1 MWRHSGADQAITGRG
16 PGHSPG
22 AARKTASVMN
32 KRVLHVGCG
41 RPGPLRLHAAFR
53 GADWAELRLD
63 VDPSVRPDIVA
74 SITDMRDV
82 VDTDSCDALYASHT
96 LEHLHTHEVPLA
108 LAEFRRVLMPDGF
121 ALLRSPDLAAI
132 ASALLKHG
140 PDHVAYVAPAGPITP
155 LDMLYGHNRSI
166 RKGQSAM
173 AHHTG
178 FTEERIGRL
187 LLAAGFAEA
196 RTLPLPEFDLWAV
209 AFMPDA
215 DVASIT
221 RELAQDGLR
230 FED

>member
-1 MWRHSGADQAITGRG
+1 MWRHSGVDQAATGRG
-16 PGHSPG
+16 RGYLSDG
-22 AARKTASVMN
+22 AKKIASVMN

-53 GADWAELRLD
+53 GAGWTELRLD
-63 VDPSVRPDIVA
+63 VDPAVRPDIVA

-82 VDTDSCDALYASHT
+82 VDNESCDALYASHT
-96 LEHLHTHEVPLA
+96 LEHLHTHDVPPA
-108 LAEFRRVLMPDGF
+108 LAEFRRVLAPDGF

-132 ASALLKHG
+132 ASALLQHG

-155 LDMLYGHNRSI
+155 LDMLFGHNRSI

-187 LLAAGFAEA
+187 ILAAGFAEA

-209 AFMPDA
+209 AFMPEA
-215 DVASIT
+215 DVTSII
-221 RELAQDGLR
+221 RELAQHGLR